1 MMSLLGVLDRSVTS
15 STIQTTGGSLH
26 NARYIKCVTNLAEAR
41 RFLVLL
47 LLLLL
52 CGCCCSCV
60 ASAMI
65 SDAGAAVP
73 LPPEGGVLGL
83 PSAPT
88 PGWNTCQTPSWGWC
102 CDEAEDS
109 VESWSS

>member
-1 MMSLLGVLDRSVTS
+1 MSLLGVDRSVTS
-15 STIQTTGGSLH
+15 STIQTAGGSLH

-52 CGCCCSCV
+52 LSGCCCSCV

-88 PGWNTCQTPSWGWC
+88 PG
-102 CDEAEDS
+102 
-109 VESWSS
+109 